1 MFFGEIR
8 FPMAVARLP
17 LSKAPVAVL
26 AAVVTSL
33 AGVVGFTS
41 PSPVA
46 AKTFTIEATDTGNY
60 SDSEFYP
67 PDPSSS
73 EYITGYLD
81 LVLPDDDDDDD
92 EELDVIFR
100 DFFVF
105 DLPAAP
111 DGRTLKGATMRALNF
126 LVENGQY
133 SEQSVSIHG
142 VLGSIDDL
150 VNGSSSFANLGQ
162 GPSYSSASFYG
173 SESPDSF
180 STYTFDAAGVAL
192 VNAALGGQIAFSG
205 RNSLEEGGGVLGVY
219 VYGQSE
225 HSAQNPS
232 VFLDLQYEDNGP
244 AVPGP
249 LPLFGAGAAW
259 SWSRR
264 LRAQNRM
271 RGSSRATSRSTA
283 TVISTTSAAT
293 TTTMP

>member
-1 MFFGEIR
+1 
-8 FPMAVARLP
+8 MAVARLP
-17 LSKAPVAVL
+17 LSKAPVALL
-26 AAVVTSL
+26 AAVVTSFS
-33 AGVVGFTS
+33 GVVGFTS

-46 AKTFTIEATDTGNY
+46 AQTFTIEATDTGNY
-60 SDSEFYP
+60 SDSEFFP

-73 EYITGYLD
+73 EYITGYYD
-81 LVLPDDDDDDD
+81 LFLPPDDQ
-92 EELDVIFR
+92 EIDVIFR

-111 DGRTLKGATMRALNF
+111 DGRTLKGATMRARNF

-150 VNGSSSFANLGQ
+150 VNGSSSFADLGQ
-162 GPSYSSASFYG
+162 GPSYSSVSFDG
-173 SESPDSF
+173 SEQPDSF
-180 STYTFDAAGVAL
+180 SSYTFNAAGVAL

-205 RNSLEEGGGVLGVY
+205 RNSLEEGGGVEGVY
-219 VYGQSE
+219 VYRNSE

-232 VFLDLQYEDNGP
+232 VFLDLQYEDDGP

-283 TVISTTSAAT
+283 TVTSTTRAAT
-293 TTTMP
+293 TTTIPWTRG

>member
-1 MFFGEIR
+1 
-8 FPMAVARLP
+8 MAVLRF
-17 LSKAPVAVL
+17 SSTKTPVAVF

-33 AGVVGFTS
+33 AGAVALSS

-46 AKTFTIEATDTGNY
+46 AQTFTIEAQDTGYY
-60 SDSEFYP
+60 SDSLDFP
-67 PDPSSS
+67 PDPGNS
-73 EYITGYLD
+73 EYITGYYD
-81 LVLPDDDDDDD
+81 LRDPENPDK
-92 EELDVIFR
+92 EIDVIFR

-111 DGRTLKGATMRALNF
+111 QGRMLKGATLRARNF
-126 LVENGQY
+126 VVENGQY

-150 VNGSSSFANLGQ
+150 VNGNSSFTDLGQ
-162 GPSYSSASFYG
+162 GPSYSSVAFDG
-173 SESPDSF
+173 TELPDSF
-180 STYTFDAAGVAL
+180 SSYTFDAAGVAK

-205 RNSLEEGGGVLGVY
+205 RNSLEQGGGVDGVF

-232 VFLDLQYEDNGP
+232 VFLDLQYEDRGP

-283 TVISTTSAAT
+283 TVTSTTSAAT

>member
-1 MFFGEIR
+1 
-8 FPMAVARLP
+8 MAVARLP

-26 AAVVTSL
+26 AAVVTSF

-67 PDPSSS
+67 PDPASS
-73 EYITGYLD
+73 EYITGYYDLLD
-81 LVLPDDDDDDD
+81 PSNPNK
-92 EELDVIFR
+92 EIDVIFR

-111 DGRTLKGATMRALNF
+111 DGRTLKGATMRALNYE
-126 LVENGQY
+126 VNNGMY
-133 SEQSVSIHG
+133 AEQSVSIHG

-150 VNGSSSFANLGQ
+150 VNGSSSFAKLGQ
-162 GPSYSSASFYG
+162 GPSYSSVSFDG
-173 SESPDSF
+173 SEQPDSF
-180 STYTFDAAGVAL
+180 SSYTFDAAGVAL

-205 RNSLEEGGGVLGVY
+205 RNSLEEGGGVEGVY
-219 VYGQSE
+219 VYRNSE

-232 VFLDLQYEDNGP
+232 VFLDLQYEDEGP

>member
-1 MFFGEIR
+1 
-8 FPMAVARLP
+8 MAVARLP

-26 AAVVTSL
+26 AAVVTSFS
-33 AGVVGFTS
+33 GVVGFTS

-46 AKTFTIEATDTGNY
+46 AQTFTIEATDTGNY
-60 SDSEFYP
+60 SDSEFFP

-73 EYITGYLD
+73 EYITGYYD
-81 LVLPDDDDDDD
+81 LFLPPDDQ
-92 EELDVIFR
+92 EIDVIFR

-111 DGRTLKGATMRALNF
+111 DGRTLKGATMRARNF

-150 VNGSSSFANLGQ
+150 VNGSSSFADLGQ
-162 GPSYSSASFYG
+162 GPSYSSVSFDG
-173 SESPDSF
+173 SEQPDSF
-180 STYTFDAAGVAL
+180 SSYTFNAAGVAL

-205 RNSLEEGGGVLGVY
+205 RNSLEEGGGVEGVY
-219 VYGQSE
+219 VYRNSE

-232 VFLDLQYEDNGP
+232 VFLDLQYEDDGP

>member
-1 MFFGEIR
+1 
-8 FPMAVARLP
+8 MAVARLP

-26 AAVVTSL
+26 AAVVTSF

-46 AKTFTIEATDTGNY
+46 AQTFTIEATDTGNY

-73 EYITGYLD
+73 EYITGYYD
-81 LVLPDDDDDDD
+81 LFDPSNPDK
-92 EELDVIFR
+92 EIDVIFR

-105 DLPAAP
+105 DLPTAP
-111 DGRTLKGATMRALNF
+111 DGRTLKGATMRARNF
-126 LVENGQY
+126 LVENGIY
-133 SEQSVSIHG
+133 YKQSVSIHG

-162 GPSYSSASFYG
+162 GPSYSSVSFYG
-173 SESPDSF
+173 TESPDSF
-180 STYTFDAAGVAL
+180 SSYTFDAAGVAL

-205 RNSLEEGGGVLGVY
+205 RNSLEEGGGVEGVY
-219 VYGQSE
+219 VYRNSE

-232 VFLDLQYEDNGP
+232 VFLDLQYEDDGP

>member
-1 MFFGEIR
+1 MTVLR
-8 FPMAVARLP
+8 F
-17 LSKAPVAVL
+17 SSTKASVAVF

-33 AGVVGFTS
+33 AGAVALSS

-46 AKTFTIEATDTGNY
+46 AQTFTIEAQDTGYY
-60 SDSEFYP
+60 SDSVFFP
-67 PDPSSS
+67 PDPANS
-73 EYITGYLD
+73 EYITGYYDLLD
-81 LVLPDDDDDDD
+81 PDDPGK
-92 EELDVIFR
+92 EIDVIFR

-105 DLPAAP
+105 DLPVAP
-111 DGRTLKGATMRALNF
+111 QGRMLKGATLRARNF
-126 LVENGQY
+126 VVENGQY
-133 SEQSVSIHG
+133 SQQSVSIHG

-150 VNGSSSFANLGQ
+150 VNGNSSFTDLGQ
-162 GPSYSSASFYG
+162 GPSYSSVAFDG
-173 SESPDSF
+173 TELPDSF
-180 STYTFDAAGVAL
+180 SSYTFDAAGVAK

-205 RNSLEEGGGVLGVY
+205 RNSLEQGGGVDGVF

-232 VFLDLQYEDNGP
+232 VFLDLQYEDDGP

-283 TVISTTSAAT
+283 TVTSTTSAAT

>member
-1 MFFGEIR
+1 
-8 FPMAVARLP
+8 MAVARLP

-26 AAVVTSL
+26 AAVVTSF

-46 AKTFTIEATDTGNY
+46 AQTFTIEATDTGNY

-73 EYITGYLD
+73 EYITGYYD
-81 LVLPDDDDDDD
+81 LFLPGDDK
-92 EELDVIFR
+92 EIDVIFR

-111 DGRTLKGATMRALNF
+111 DGRTLKGATMRARNF
-126 LVENGQY
+126 LVENGIY
-133 SEQSVSIHG
+133 YKQSVSIHG

-162 GPSYSSASFYG
+162 GSSYSSVSFYG
-173 SESPDSF
+173 TESPDSF
-180 STYTFDAAGVAL
+180 SSYTFDAAGVAL

-205 RNSLEEGGGVLGVY
+205 RNSLEEGGGVEGVY
-219 VYGQSE
+219 VYRNSE

-232 VFLDLQYEDNGP
+232 VFLDLQYEDDGP

>member
-1 MFFGEIR
+1 
-8 FPMAVARLP
+8 MAVQRFSS
-17 LSKAPVAVL
+17 SKAPAAVF

-33 AGVVGFTS
+33 AGAVALSS

-46 AKTFTIEATDTGNY
+46 AQTLTIEAQDTGYY
-60 SDSEFYP
+60 SDSQSFP
-67 PDPSSS
+67 PDPANS
-73 EYITGYLD
+73 EYITGYYDLLD
-81 LVLPDDDDDDD
+81 PDDPDK
-92 EELDVIFR
+92 EIDVIFR

-111 DGRTLKGATMRALNF
+111 QGRTLKGATLRALNF
-126 LVENGQY
+126 VVENGQY
-133 SEQSVSIHG
+133 TEQSVFIHG

-150 VNGSSSFANLGQ
+150 VNGKSSFADLGQ
-162 GPSYSSASFYG
+162 GPFYSSVAFDG
-173 SESPDSF
+173 SEPPDSF
-180 STYTFDAAGVAL
+180 SSYTFDAAGVAK

-205 RNSLEEGGGVLGVY
+205 RNSLEQGGGLVGVF

-232 VFLDLQYEDNGP
+232 VFLDLQYEDDGP

-283 TVISTTSAAT
+283 TVTSTTSAAT